1 MQLTGFLMSANAR
14 SIRLS
19 NQHLLMLLRALSRPG
34 HSMEL
39 TEDGLLLRIRPAG
52 SPATK
57 PGVRIPLAIAAEAES
72 RGLAARIDGR
82 LAVTAAGQAWVRR
95 HLAMDDPFQEQHQQ
109 RRHRVPPTS
118 KGRPSATVI
127 VNEAESPLA
136 WLRRRKDRDGR
147 PMLDDNQFEAGERLR
162 REFTFAALGPR
173 VTADWS
179 NMSRP
184 GRQQR
189 GSAPSPVMRDN
200 VIGAKDRVN
209 RAMVAVGPELGR
221 ILMDV
226 CCLLK
231 GIEAA
236 EAAQGLPQRSGKVVL
251 QLALTAL
258 ARHYGLIVQPIANHS
273 AQPIKHWGRP
283 DYRPTLNPAPP
294 PK

>member
-1 MQLTGFLMSANAR
+1 MSANAR
-14 SIRLS
+14 SIRLT
-19 NQHLLMLLRALSRPG
+19 NQQLLMLLRALSRPG
-34 HSMEL
+34 HSIEL
-39 TEDGLLLRIRPAG
+39 TEDGLLLRIRPPG
-52 SPATK
+52 SPTTK
-57 PGVRIPLAIAAEAES
+57 PGVRIPLAISAGAES
-72 RGLAARIDGR
+72 RGLIARIDGQ
-82 LAVTAAGQAWVRR
+82 LALTAAGKAWVRR
-95 HLAMDDPFQEQHQQ
+95 QLAMDDPFQEQHQQ
-109 RRHRVPPTS
+109 RRHRVSTTA

-147 PMLDDNQFEAGERLR
+147 LMLDDNQFEAGERLR
-162 REFTFAALGPR
+162 RDFTFAALGPR

-189 GSAPSPVMRDN
+189 GSAPSPVMSDN
-200 VIGAKDRVN
+200 VIGAKDRVFK
-209 RAMVAVGPELGR
+209 AITAAGPELGR

-236 EAAQGLPQRSGKVVL
+236 EAALGLPKRSGKVVL

-258 ARHYGLIVQPIANHS
+258 ARHYGLIQPAKKASGVQPIR
-273 AQPIKHWGRP
+273 HWGHG